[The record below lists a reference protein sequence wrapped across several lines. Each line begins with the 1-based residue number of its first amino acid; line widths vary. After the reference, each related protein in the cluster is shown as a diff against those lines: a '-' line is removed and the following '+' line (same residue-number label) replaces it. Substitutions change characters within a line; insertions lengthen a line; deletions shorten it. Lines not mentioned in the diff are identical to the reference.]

1 MQNTIKINILQIT
14 MMSLLGRER
23 EKMDLMNVYVVIF
36 LKGKTVIFF

>member
-23 EKMDLMNVYVVIF
+23 EKNGLNECLCSY
-36 LKGKTVIFF
+36 FFKRKNSYI